1 MCIRDRSTGELTSA
15 MGKRD
20 QPEYRL
26 QELVFQARDV
36 FSNLSKA
43 SALLETYFKQNGPVP
58 RLRRESK
65 KRKKARESNEGV
77 SNIVAEDA
85 NEDEGVEGEDLAET
99 EEVVD
104 VDVAAE
110 SDDAAEAS
118 GVDERDEED

>member
-65 KRKKARESNEGV
+65 KRKKAPTTTSSENNATEIVKQIHLENPDFTPQQCVAVANVLVCLHRSTHEFVVGEEGQRV
-77 SNIVAEDA
+77 
-85 NEDEGVEGEDLAET
+85 
-99 EEVVD
+99 
-104 VDVAAE
+104 
-110 SDDAAEAS
+110 
-118 GVDERDEED
+118 